1 MMNLLFV
8 LAGFITGFLVGL
20 TGIGGGALMTP
31 MLMFLF
37 GIAPRTAVGTDL
49 WFASFTKIAATK
61 VFLEGGLIEWD
72 IVFKLWIGS
81 LTASAIVLLWLH
93 SSSVPGHEDTLFLKQ
108 IIAAAVLWAGIM
120 LFFQPILQYITRY
133 FIDASGPLVDIDGPW
148 GWILTIA
155 SGAVLGALVT
165 LTSVGAGALGTA
177 VLLYLYPVRL
187 SPRRLIATEIAHA
200 IPLAI
205 FSGMGHAGLGNV
217 EFGLL
222 IPLLLGSIPGSL
234 LGAYLAARL
243 PQATLKT
250 ILSITLLSFGAKLW
264 WMPK

>member
-1 MMNLLFV
+1 MTILFV
-8 LAGFITGFLVGL
+8 MAGFVTGFLVGL

-49 WFASFTKIAATK
+49 WFASITKISAVK
-61 VFLEGGLIEWD
+61 IFFEDGLIEWD
-72 IVFKLWIGS
+72 IVIKLWIGS
-81 LTASAIVLLWLH
+81 LTASIIVLLWLH
-93 SSSVPGHEDTLFLKQ
+93 SSAQPGHEDTTFLKQ
-108 IIAAAVLWAGIM
+108 MIAGAVLWAGIM
-120 LFFQPILQYITRY
+120 LFFQPLLQAATRY
-133 FIDASGPLVDIDGPW
+133 FIGSSGQILDIEGTW
-148 GWILTIA
+148 SWILTIT

-205 FSGMGHAGLGNV
+205 FSGIGHAGMGNV

-222 IPLLLGSIPGSL
+222 IPLLSGSIPGSL

-250 ILSITLLSFGAKLW
+250 ILSVTLLSFGAKLW

>member
-1 MMNLLFV
+1 MTFLFI
-8 LAGFITGFLVGL
+8 LAGFTTGFLVGL

-37 GIAPRTAVGTDL
+37 GVAPRAAVGTDL
-49 WFASFTKIAATK
+49 WFATFTKISATK
-61 VFLEGGLIEWD
+61 IFFEDGLIEWD
-72 IVFKLWIGS
+72 IVMNLWVGS
-81 LTASAIVLLWLH
+81 LTAAAITLLWLH
-93 SSSVPGHEDTLFLKQ
+93 SSTVAGQEDTAFIKQ

-120 LFFQPILQYITRY
+120 LFFQPILQAVTQSLTGS
-133 FIDASGPLVDIDGPW
+133 SGQVVDIGGTL
-148 GWILTIA
+148 GWSLTAI

-187 SPRRLIATEIAHA
+187 TARRLVATEIAHA
-200 IPLAI
+200 IPLAA
-205 FSGMGHAGLGNV
+205 FSGLGHAGLGNV
-217 EFGLL
+217 EYGLL
-222 IPLLLGSIPGSL
+222 IPLLFGSIPGAL

-250 ILSITLLSFGAKLW
+250 ILSLTLLSFGAKLW